1 MSTVW
6 YNVVLNGVKL
16 DKMKA
21 EGYVTLTHE
30 FRKEGRRW
38 TAHCKE
44 LGTATFGRSLTE
56 ADKRLSEAV
65 CLNLNVLEDVGERDR
80 FFREHDIKFQ
90 QSRPRKNITISTPV
104 DKDVFVR
111 PFIQRVPVPEPC

>member
-1 MSTVW
+1 MLTVW
-6 YNVVLNGVKL
+6 YNVVLTGVRL
-16 DKMKA
+16 GKMKA
-21 EGYVTLTHE
+21 KCYVTLTHE

-65 CLNLNVLEDVGERDR
+65 CLNLNVLEDVGERER
-80 FFREHDIKFQ
+80 FFREHGIRFQ

-111 PFIQRVPVPEPC
+111 PFIQRVPVSEPR